1 MSDFSHISGA
11 RENEELA
18 DSLDSSEPENR
29 NWIVTIRFYS
39 YVHYIEE
46 ILESYNY
53 SSNTHKE
60 RKDNIERCNG
70 IDRTAYKIYRFL
82 EDISRDARYECIRM
96 GESELTKT
104 EEKLSRGKE
113 ALGIVGSGGDHK
125 YST

>member
-1 MSDFSHISGA
+1 MTDFSHISGA

-46 ILESYNY
+46 ILESHDF

-60 RKDNIERCNG
+60 RKDNIKECNG
-70 IDRTAYKIYRFL
+70 MDRTAYKIYRFL
-82 EDISRDARYECIRM
+82 EDLSRDARYECIRM
-96 GESELTKT
+96 DEDDLTVSER
-104 EEKLSRGKE
+104 KLDTGKE
-113 ALGIVGSGGDHK
+113 TLGIVGGGGSTK
-125 YST
+125 YSI